1 MNTPA
6 SHETNKN
13 INPALPSTNR
23 AATNGL
29 PTAGFKPA
37 NSSGR
42 LIGAVIRHV
51 RQKAGMAALVDND
64 VGGASHI
71 ESGHGQPDSLRCGHF
86 PRLDESGAKCKGA
99 R

>member
-42 LIGAVIRHV
+42 LIGAVIRYV
-51 RQKAGMAALVDND
+51 PMFDRKPGWRR
-64 VGGASHI
+64 SSI
-71 ESGHGQPDSLRCGHF
+71 TT
-86 PRLDESGAKCKGA
+86 
-99 R
+99 